1 MGFVV
6 AAYLVVVA
14 LFALYVLSL
23 ASRQRLITELANVAV
38 DAAGSPTVPPKT
50 PGGVLPMNERT

>member
-23 ASRQRLITELANVAV
+23 TSRQRLITELANAAV
-38 DAAGSPTVPPKT
+38 DAAGSPAALPET
-50 PGGVLPMNERT
+50 PSGVRPMNERA

>member
-14 LFALYVLSL
+14 LFAIYVLSL
-23 ASRQRLITELANVAV
+23 VSRQRLIAELANAAA
-38 DAAGSPTVPPKT
+38 DAAATQQAFKT
-50 PGGVLPMNERT
+50 RTITRPMKERA